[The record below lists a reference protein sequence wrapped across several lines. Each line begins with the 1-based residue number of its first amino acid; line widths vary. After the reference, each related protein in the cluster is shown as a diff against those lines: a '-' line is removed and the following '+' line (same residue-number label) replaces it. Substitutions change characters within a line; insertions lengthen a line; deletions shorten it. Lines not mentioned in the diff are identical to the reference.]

1 VSDLAHQ
8 RRRLYLR
15 FGACY
20 EDLNTTTRFN
30 ETKSNQYFER
40 GDAMNIDVLYKMV
53 LHVKFYVNLSYN
65 LDLNIDIA
73 SRINEEIRF
82 ALDPKE
88 LESFARQIATGMV
101 NYNLQL

>member
-1 VSDLAHQ
+1 
-8 RRRLYLR
+8 
-15 FGACY
+15 
-20 EDLNTTTRFN
+20 
-30 ETKSNQYFER
+30 
-40 GDAMNIDVLYKMV
+40 MNIDVLYKMV
-53 LHVKFYVNLSYN
+53 LHVKFYVNLSNN
-65 LDLNIDIA
+65 LDLNIEIA